1 MEIDFYTNVTRRT
14 NDILVRG
21 VRNGKDVKFKVKYE
35 PTLYVEHTKDYG
47 FKNVYGQNLKPITF
61 PSMAEANAFAQEHK
75 GSNLNI
81 YGFPYFQTQY
91 TLENFS
97 DCDQQFDK
105 SQVRIFNIDIEV
117 TSNEG
122 FPDAASAAYP
132 ITAMCIYDNIAD
144 KFITLGIGDWDQ
156 NESIL
161 PDEIADKVVYIAC
174 EDELKLLTKFIEY
187 WSTFTPNIVT
197 GWNIEFFDMPYI
209 HNRLNNIGLNARKLS
224 PWGST
229 YTRTVNTVRGEET
242 AVNIQ
247 GVDIIDYLDRYR
259 STFVRDSYRLDN
271 IASIELGENKSL
283 NTAAMLDMS
292 RVPYVD
298 QPSNVEYDDNTNDE
312 EFNRFAKLRNERVR
326 LQEDLRDGKASDNA
340 DIELELLLKQERKA
354 AFQGFI
360 SYNIQD
366 VNLVKRLDEKLGLL
380 DVQMMIAY
388 TTSIN
393 YEEINSSVRTWD
405 CLINKELWQQNII
418 PHYHITPPETKQSIP
433 GGHVKE
439 PQLGKHGWC
448 MSFDLNSLY
457 PHLVMQFNISP
468 ETINDSYR
476 LWPTDG
482 DETRIEKILN
492 REPIKGN
499 PDNHSI
505 TASGITYSNHKEGII
520 PSIMRSLY
528 DERRIAKK
536 QMIEAQKKNQPYDA
550 LFLKQFA
557 IKILLN
563 SGYGAMTNK
572 YYRWYDRRM
581 GESITLSG
589 QTVIRSAE
597 KAINI
602 WMNKILKTEDVDYI
616 IAIDT
621 DSNYVNMQPLVDKFF
636 SDKSKDQL
644 VDILDKIAQEQIQ
657 ATLEKEFDDLK
668 EYLTCYDQ
676 KMVMEREAI
685 ASSAFWTAKKRYA
698 MCVWDMEG
706 VRMPADKPK
715 LKIQGLEA
723 IRSSTP
729 AVCREPLLNL
739 IEKVLLT
746 DEETVQKYIADFKEN
761 FMSLNV
767 ADIAMPRTINNIK
780 KYQQAEGFM
789 KGTPPHVRG
798 AIIFN
803 RLLKKYNLEKIWEPM
818 KESEK
823 GKFIYLNE
831 PNNIGTDVI
840 SFNTEIPVEFNCEKY
855 VNRNKMFDKIIIDPV
870 TGILEPIGWSVEK
883 KLTLES
889 FFG

>member
-1 MEIDFYTNVTRRT
+1 
-14 NDILVRG
+14 
-21 VRNGKDVKFKVKYE
+21 
-35 PTLYVEHTKDYG
+35 
-47 FKNVYGQNLKPITF
+47 
-61 PSMAEANAFAQEHK
+61 
-75 GSNLNI
+75 
-81 YGFPYFQTQY
+81 
-91 TLENFS
+91 
-97 DCDQQFDK
+97 
-105 SQVRIFNIDIEV
+105 
-117 TSNEG
+117 
-122 FPDAASAAYP
+122 
-132 ITAMCIYDNIAD
+132 
-144 KFITLGIGDWDQ
+144 
-156 NESIL
+156 
-161 PDEIADKVVYIAC
+161 
-174 EDELKLLTKFIEY
+174 
-187 WSTFTPNIVT
+187 
-197 GWNIEFFDMPYI
+197 
-209 HNRLNNIGLNARKLS
+209 
-224 PWGST
+224 
-229 YTRTVNTVRGEET
+229 
-242 AVNIQ
+242 
-247 GVDIIDYLDRYR
+247 
-259 STFVRDSYRLDN
+259 
-271 IASIELGENKSL
+271 
-283 NTAAMLDMS
+283 
-292 RVPYVD
+292 
-298 QPSNVEYDDNTNDE
+298 
-312 EFNRFAKLRNERVR
+312 
-326 LQEDLRDGKASDNA
+326 
-340 DIELELLLKQERKA
+340 
-354 AFQGFI
+354 
-360 SYNIQD
+360 
-366 VNLVKRLDEKLGLL
+366 
-380 DVQMMIAY
+380 
-388 TTSIN
+388 
-393 YEEINSSVRTWD
+393 
-405 CLINKELWQQNII
+405 
-418 PHYHITPPETKQSIP
+418 
-433 GGHVKE
+433 
-439 PQLGKHGWC
+439 
-448 MSFDLNSLY
+448 
-457 PHLVMQFNISP
+457 
-468 ETINDSYR
+468 
-476 LWPTDG
+476 
-482 DETRIEKILN
+482 
-492 REPIKGN
+492 
-499 PDNHSI
+499 
-505 TASGITYSNHKEGII
+505 
-520 PSIMRSLY
+520 
-528 DERRIAKK
+528 
-536 QMIEAQKKNQPYDA
+536 MIEAQKKNQPYDA
-550 LFLKQFA
+550 LHLKQFA

-803 RLLKKYNLEKIWEPM
+803 RLLKKHNLEKIWEPM